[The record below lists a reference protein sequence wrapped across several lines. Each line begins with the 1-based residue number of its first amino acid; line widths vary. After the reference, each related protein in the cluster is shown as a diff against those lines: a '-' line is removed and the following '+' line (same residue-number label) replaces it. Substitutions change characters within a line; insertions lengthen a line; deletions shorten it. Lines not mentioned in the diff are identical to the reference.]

1 VPGPDWAINVEPAIA
16 AASGTALISV
26 VGVFMWSSKVAVV
39 GEGFRG
45 LMLRRL

>member
-1 VPGPDWAINVEPAIA
+1 MPDPDWAINVEPAIA

-26 VGVFMWSSKVAVV
+26 VGVFMSFSKVEVF
-39 GEGFRG
+39 GEVFRG